1 MLASMDLAS
10 RAHVH
15 AALGDATRL
24 RVTDLLQ
31 GGDLTVNDLR
41 SGTGVSSNLLAHHL
55 DILEGAGIIERRVS
69 EGDRRRRYVVLR
81 RDVIAHA
88 SGVAAHRPHAPLFVC
103 THNSARSQFAAAWWR
118 NRTGE
123 PTESAGTDP
132 AATVH
137 PTAVSVAAA
146 LGVDLGSAVP
156 HGYEAVTLQPDVVIS
171 VCDRAGEGPLP
182 FPGPHAHWSVPDP
195 VAVGSRAAFE
205 TAFTEI
211 AARID
216 ATLAEGIA

>member
-1 MLASMDLAS
+1 MDLAS
-10 RAHVH
+10 RAHGH
-15 AALGDATRL
+15 AALGDPTRL
-24 RVTDLLQ
+24 KVVDLLTF
-31 GGDLTVNDLR
+31 GDLTVNELR

-55 DILEGAGIIERRVS
+55 DTLEDVGIIERRVS

-88 SGVAAHRPHAPLFVC
+88 DVVGASRPHAPLFVC

-123 PTESAGTDP
+123 LTDSAGTAP

-137 PTAVSVAAA
+137 PTAVSVAAD

-156 HGYEAVTLQPDVVIS
+156 HGYDSVTLQPDVVIS
-171 VCDRAGEGPLP
+171 VCDRAGEGALP
-182 FPGPHAHWSVPDP
+182 FPVRHAHWSVPDP
-195 VAVGSRAAFE
+195 VAIGSRAAFE
-205 TAFTEI
+205 AAFTEI

-216 ATLAEGIA
+216 AAIAEGTE

>member
-1 MLASMDLAS
+1 MDLAS

-15 AALGDATRL
+15 AALGDTTRL
-24 RVTDLLQ
+24 KVVDLLTF
-31 GGDLTVNDLR
+31 GDLTVNELR
-41 SGTGVSSNLLAHHL
+41 TGTGVSSNLLAHHL
-55 DILEGAGIIERRVS
+55 DTLEDVGIIERRVS

-88 SGVAAHRPHAPLFVC
+88 DVTGASRPHAPLFVC

-123 PTESAGTDP
+123 LTDSAGTAP

-137 PTAVSVAAA
+137 PTAVSVAAD

-156 HGYEAVTLQPDVVIS
+156 HGYESVTLQPDVVIS
-171 VCDRAGEGPLP
+171 VCDRAGEGALP
-182 FPGPHAHWSVPDP
+182 FPAPHAHWSVPDP
-195 VAVGSRAAFE
+195 VAIGSRAAFE
-205 TAFTEI
+205 AAFTEI

-216 ATLAEGIA
+216 AAIAEGTE